1 MAVLHLGL
9 PGAGVSPISIIPQRV
24 AVQEQPMAP
33 VCQAE
38 YREQLE
44 PALFYE
50 LCKALVGAGSLSAP
64 PLPLQPHLP
73 LLPQPGTQPWPLAPG
88 LCTAGQ
94 YFWAA

>member
-1 MAVLHLGL
+1 MPVLHLGL
-9 PGAGVSPISIIPQRV
+9 PGAGDSPISIIPQLLD
-24 AVQEQPMAP
+24 VQEQPMAS

-38 YREQLE
+38 YREQAE

-50 LCKALVGAGSLSAP
+50 VRKALVGAGSLSAS